1 MRYRYLNCTAKG
13 CPSENM
19 FQREGDCFTASCDSI
34 RHWIVKQD
42 SPASSSLIV
51 YLRPSFDGRINSF
64 HPIRQN
70 SFNRRR
76 RVLLITFS
84 RTGSI
89 VRSTE
94 HELKETFC
102 LRESPPRPR
111 LRLSFVSHLHP
122 QFVGARSP
130 HIPSTF
136 GVTSLTNE
144 AISFFFFFFLFFHAR

>member
-1 MRYRYLNCTAKG
+1 MRWIFKFHERKVAHRRTCFNH
-13 CPSENM
+13 
-19 FQREGDCFTASCDSI
+19 EGDCFTASCDSI

-42 SPASSSLIV
+42 SPAPSSLIV

-76 RVLLITFS
+76 RVLLITFP

-89 VRSTE
+89 VPSTE

-122 QFVGARSP
+122 RLARSP
-130 HIPSTF
+130 HTPS
-136 GVTSLTNE
+136 TSLTNE
-144 AISFFFFFFLFFHAR
+144 VASFLSYTRISVNF